1 MQGFDWAAAIFT
13 LLNSLQGK
21 TDALLRQLALGLD
34 LTVIF
39 HT

>member
-13 LLNSLQGK
+13 LLNSLQGNA
-21 TDALLRQLALGLD
+21 DALLRQLAVGLD
-34 LTVIF
+34 FTVIC